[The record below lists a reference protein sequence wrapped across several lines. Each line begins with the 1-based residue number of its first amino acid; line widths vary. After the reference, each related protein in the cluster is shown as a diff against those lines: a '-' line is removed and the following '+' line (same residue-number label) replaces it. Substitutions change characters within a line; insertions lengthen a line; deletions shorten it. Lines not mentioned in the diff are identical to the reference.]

1 MSNDGELCVPLPGL
15 FGVEDRFDIGGLT
28 IERLDYFA
36 WRAIENLRTTDMYTD
51 EYQALPRYF
60 LVEPTVDV
68 NDPAEWERVGRAA
81 SQLVF
86 SMLLCGPGDL
96 IAPHHAT
103 IVGRSSTGMNLRRQ
117 PDRTT
122 SRFLA
127 VTFGGDWPVF
137 DTGRKLHGLGGEMY
151 VITPDRATTV
161 DEMIDV
167 VRQIEA
173 RAETDPTLR
182 SVLAAGHNFSQSRS
196 FLLAPR
202 VRFVALFAAIE
213 ILLGEFGPVGER
225 PGLGHL
231 LTTFHVPG
239 EEREEV
245 GDELESQLRTVRNQ
259 TIHGGV
265 GAGDLI
271 TFLDG
276 LIPLVQPL
284 VRATYILALG
294 DDRARAARRALHGRT
309 SAQAGRVLRSLLGA
323 AYRGSSEAD
332 DAIVGLE
339 LRAAHGSVRG
349 Q

>member
-1 MSNDGELCVPLPGL
+1 MSSDGDLYVPLPGL

-28 IERLDYFA
+28 IERLDYVA
-36 WRAIENLRTTDMYTD
+36 WRSIENLRTTDMYTD

-60 LVEPTVDV
+60 LVEPTADV

-86 SMLLCGPGDL
+86 SMLLCGAGDL
-96 IAPHHAT
+96 IAPHHTT
-103 IVGRSSTGMNLRRQ
+103 IVSRSSTGMNVRRQ
-117 PDRTT
+117 PDRSA

-127 VTFGGDWPVF
+127 VTFGKDHPVF
-137 DTGRKLHGLGGEMY
+137 DTGRNLHGLGGEMY
-151 VITPDRATTV
+151 GITPDRALIV
-161 DEMIDV
+161 DEMVDV
-167 VRQIEA
+167 VRRIEA
-173 RAETDPTLR
+173 RAETDETVA
-182 SVLAAGHNFSQSRS
+182 SVLSAGHNFSQSRS

-231 LTTFHVPG
+231 LATFHVPA
-239 EEREEV
+239 EERKKV
-245 GDELESQLRTVRNQ
+245 GDQLEDQLRTVRNQ

-265 GAGDLI
+265 ADEDLI
-271 TFLDG
+271 VFLDG

-284 VRATYILALG
+284 VRAAYILALG
-294 DDRARAARRALHGRT
+294 DDRGEAARRALSGRV
-309 SAQAGRVLRSLLGA
+309 SAQATRVLRSLLGA

-332 DAIVGLE
+332 EAVAGVE
-339 LRAAHGSVRG
+339 LRTASETGS
-349 Q
+349 